1 MEITDWIRLIIGS
14 AFLICGLVIFFTELF
29 GVFHF
34 HYVLNRMHAAAIGDT
49 LGIGCSMLG
58 LMIINGLTFTSLK
71 LFCVILFLW
80 FSSPTASH
88 LIAKLEVETDEESV
102 KHYSEKK
109 IGEA

>member
-1 MEITDWIRLIIGS
+1 MEPMQLIRFIVGAVFLLLGLLS
-14 AFLICGLVIFFTELF
+14 FLIEVI
-29 GVFHF
+29 GVFRF
-34 HYVLNRMHAAAIGDT
+34 KYVLNRMHAAAIGDT